1 MNYKLLIQLEQEEN
15 RKLKQELLHV
25 RTRNQE
31 LELRLKH
38 KQQPKLLH
46 VLNIFLLKQGEYS
59 DKSK

>member
-1 MNYKLLIQLEQEEN
+1 MNYKLLMQLEQEEN

-46 VLNIFLLKQGEYS
+46 VLNIFLLKQG
-59 DKSK
+59 D

>member
-1 MNYKLLIQLEQEEN
+1 MNYKLLMQIEQEEN

-31 LELRLKH
+31 LELRLKY
-38 KQQPKLLH
+38 KQQPKLLR
-46 VLNIFLLKQGEYS
+46 VLNIFLLKQGEYN

>member
-1 MNYKLLIQLEQEEN
+1 MNYKLLMQLEQEEN
-15 RKLKQELLHV
+15 RKLRQELLYV

-38 KQQPKLLH
+38 KQQPKLLR
-46 VLNIFLLKQGEYS
+46 VLNIFLLKQGEYN

>member
-1 MNYKLLIQLEQEEN
+1 MNYKLLMQIEQEEN

-25 RTRNQE
+25 RARNQE

-38 KQQPKLLH
+38 KQQPKLLR
-46 VLNIFLLKQGEYS
+46 VLNIFLLKQGEYN

>member
-1 MNYKLLIQLEQEEN
+1 MNYKLLMQLEQEEN

-25 RTRNQE
+25 RARNQE

-38 KQQPKLLH
+38 KQQPKLLR
-46 VLNIFLLKQGEYS
+46 VLNIFLLKQGEYN

>member
-1 MNYKLLIQLEQEEN
+1 MNYKLLMQLEQEEN
-15 RKLKQELLHV
+15 RKLKQELLQV

-46 VLNIFLLKQGEYS
+46 VLNIFLLKQGEYN

>member
-1 MNYKLLIQLEQEEN
+1 MNYKLLMQLEQEEN

-46 VLNIFLLKQGEYS
+46 VLNIFLPKQGEYN

>member
-1 MNYKLLIQLEQEEN
+1 MNYKLLMQLEQEEN

-38 KQQPKLLH
+38 KQQPKLLQ
-46 VLNIFLLKQGEYS
+46 VLNIFLLKQGEYN
-59 DKSK
+59 DKSR

>member
-1 MNYKLLIQLEQEEN
+1 MSEIENNNEKLG
-15 RKLKQELLHV
+15 
-25 RTRNQE
+25 NQE

-46 VLNIFLLKQGEYS
+46 VLNIFLLKQGEYN